1 MSLEVRNAQN
11 IAKGIHSKNPLTPTN
26 RMLRSKSKVRGKA
39 GKAGREVVEGEVIE
53 PTQATPSAQE
63 PEIYDGT
70 IVKELPKSPK
80 AITAGP
86 RMVPSTRIT
95 PVPDVASPQKK
106 RKPGYKQMTLP
117 GMGRTANFKRSA
129 PPTA

>member
-11 IAKGIHSKNPLTPTN
+11 IAKGIHSKNPLKPTN

-39 GKAGREVVEGEVIE
+39 GREVVDGEVIE
-53 PTQATPSAQE
+53 PTPTKPIAQE

-70 IVKELPKSPK
+70 IVKDLPRSPK

-95 PVPDVASPQKK
+95 PVPNVASPQKK

>member
-11 IAKGIHSKNPLTPTN
+11 IAKGIYSKNPLTPTK

-53 PTQATPSAQE
+53 PTQATPIAQE

-80 AITAGP
+80 AITSGP

-129 PPTA
+129 PPKA

>member
-11 IAKGIHSKNPLTPTN
+11 IAKGIHSKNPLKPTN

-39 GKAGREVVEGEVIE
+39 GREVVDGEVIE
-53 PTQATPSAQE
+53 PTPTKPIAQE

-80 AITAGP
+80 AITSGP

-95 PVPDVASPQKK
+95 PVPNVASPQKK

-129 PPTA
+129 PPKA

>member
-11 IAKGIHSKNPLTPTN
+11 IAKGISSKNPLKPTN
-26 RMLRSKSKVRGKA
+26 RMLRSKSKVR

-53 PTQATPSAQE
+53 PTQATPIAQE

-80 AITAGP
+80 ALTAGP

-95 PVPDVASPQKK
+95 PVPNVASPQKK

-129 PPTA
+129 PPKA

>member
-11 IAKGIHSKNPLTPTN
+11 IAKGISSKNPLKPTT
-26 RMLRSKSKVRGKA
+26 RMLRSKSKVR

-53 PTQATPSAQE
+53 PTQATPIAQE

-80 AITAGP
+80 AITGP

-129 PPTA
+129 PPKV

>member
-1 MSLEVRNAQN
+1 MSLEVKHAQN
-11 IAKGIHSKNPLTPTN
+11 IAKGINSKNPIVPTS
-26 RMLRSKSKVRGKA
+26 RMLRSKSKVRGK
-39 GKAGREVVEGEVIE
+39 KGREVLDGEVIE
-53 PTQATPSAQE
+53 PTQAKPIEQE

-70 IVKELPKSPK
+70 IVKDLPGSPK

-95 PVPDVASPQKK
+95 PVPSVASPQKK

>member
-11 IAKGIHSKNPLTPTN
+11 IAKGISSKNPLKPTN
-26 RMLRSKSKVRGKA
+26 RMLRSKAKVR
-39 GKAGREVVEGEVIE
+39 GKAGREVVDGEVID
-53 PTQATPSAQE
+53 PTQATPIAQE

-70 IVKELPKSPK
+70 IVKELPRSPK

-95 PVPDVASPQKK
+95 PVPNVASPQKK